1 MADYENMTV
10 EQLEKENQ
18 KLMAKRREIVSEQ
31 RILNAVRDRKII
43 EAKAKATI
51 EGMTDSEKAALT
63 QVLSGAGGIGSEEKV
78 GTPGAE

>member
-10 EQLEKENQ
+10 EQLEAENQ

-51 EGMTDSEKAALT
+51 EGMTDSEKAALS
-63 QVLSGAGGIGSEEKV
+63 QVLSGVGGIGSGEKV
-78 GTPGAE
+78 GTPGA